1 MAKKVNYLHPKF
13 IFFLYTLLRFGYNW
27 ILKIP
32 LWNFHKYSTDG
43 IIKILKEYIDYWFTN
58 EVTIINRTNDEN
70 WTFIKDSNFYIKD
83 FNNNP
88 SSESEVKN
96 FIILIES
103 NTVKI
108 KTFLKDYFDYWYN
121 DNLDRNYFS
130 YISPKKQLELLVPII
145 KSSNNNRYIVKNLHE
160 IDEISIIIY
169 MYISNLIT
177 IDKDCINILEDKGE
191 VFFIPE
197 INIDLYEKQ
206 FNNNYVRISSDYSKI
221 INNNKEVLYLF
232 TNIERK
238 IIGELMK
245 FSPDSIT
252 LDNLRT
258 ITWQPTNA
266 WCKQSIKM
274 LRSRFK
280 DLKID
285 NKIDILSIRWS
296 WEYRIKLVE

>member
-1 MAKKVNYLHPKF
+1 
-13 IFFLYTLLRFGYNW
+13 
-27 ILKIP
+27 
-32 LWNFHKYSTDG
+32 
-43 IIKILKEYIDYWFTN
+43 
-58 EVTIINRTNDEN
+58 
-70 WTFIKDSNFYIKD
+70 
-83 FNNNP
+83 
-88 SSESEVKN
+88 
-96 FIILIES
+96 
-103 NTVKI
+103 
-108 KTFLKDYFDYWYN
+108 LKDYFDYWYN

-258 ITWQPTNA
+258 IT
-266 WCKQSIKM
+266 
-274 LRSRFK
+274 
-280 DLKID
+280 
-285 NKIDILSIRWS
+285 
-296 WEYRIKLVE
+296 